1 MGNIEHLKML
11 VYGSY
16 VLTLAVAY
24 VLITAMYYMNKDSQI
39 KMLGFTL
46 NTKNA
51 AKNREKVKEL
61 INVST
66 REQQEA
72 FLWPVFLIKRASAY
86 VKEKFKKEE

>member
-16 VLTLAVAY
+16 VLTLAVVY
-24 VLITAMYYMNKDSQI
+24 VLITAMHYMNKGSQAKI
-39 KMLGFTL
+39 LGFTL
-46 NTKNA
+46 DTKNA

-61 INVST
+61 ISVAT

>member
-1 MGNIEHLKML
+1 
-11 VYGSY
+11 
-16 VLTLAVAY
+16 
-24 VLITAMYYMNKDSQI
+24 MYYMNKDSQI

-61 INVST
+61 INFST

-86 VKEKFKKEE
+86 VKEKFKKEEQ